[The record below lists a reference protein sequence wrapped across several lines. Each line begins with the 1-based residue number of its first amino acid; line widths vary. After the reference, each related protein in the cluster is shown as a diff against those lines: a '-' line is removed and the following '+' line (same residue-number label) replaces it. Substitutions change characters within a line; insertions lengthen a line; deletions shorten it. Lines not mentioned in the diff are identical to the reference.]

1 MHACVV
7 CVSPLVWQARTQVCG
22 AVKHVRMGVVRFMRN
37 TATCAVDW
45 KDKTRQRKVEYVTVQ
60 EWKDNKACP
69 SLVFIINASKVIVD
83 LISQC
88 TWLALGR
95 CAVQPASTWAE
106 QRVGLYVLLLDT
118 SVVWVPKSAVL
129 GRIIRSA
136 CVADLAQLLALWH
149 TVALH
154 SDNAAFVMEA
164 VLWTSARLR
173 QPEGPRG
180 ANHEAHAEHSQGQ
193 RRCHLR
199 AWFRTAATLLL

>member
-1 MHACVV
+1 MCSV
-7 CVSPLVWQARTQVCG
+7 CVCRLWWWQARTQVCG
-22 AVKHVRMGVVRFMRN
+22 AVKHMRMGVVRFMRN

-45 KDKTRQRKVEYVTVQ
+45 KDKTRERKVECVTVQ
-60 EWKDNKACP
+60 GWEDKACP
-69 SLVFIINASKVIVD
+69 SLVFVINASEVIVD

-106 QRVGLYVLLLDT
+106 QRVGGHVLLLDT
-118 SVVWVPKSAVL
+118 SVVWVPESAVL

-180 ANHEAHAEHSQGQ
+180 ANHEAHAEHYQGQ

-199 AWFRTAATLLL
+199 AWLRTAATLLL